1 MAEPN
6 GGSLEEPGP
15 RGSVASRLAGAT
27 GLERAIAGVVEE
39 TIVRTVESD
48 AVVQAIERIIEDGRL
63 QEAVERSIDQK
74 QLEEAI
80 RRAIDSEVADRIWDQ
95 ILASDKAQK
104 LVERV
109 AEAPEV
115 RVAIAQQGFS
125 LITDIGRQVSRITET
140 LDDAVERL
148 AHALIRSKEHEAET
162 NQAGLITRGAAFAID
177 IGLLAGFLSIASGLF
192 ASIIPTIFGG
202 GSDGI
207 SAGAFALLSTLGL
220 LFGGT
225 VFVTFWTLIGQ
236 TPGMRFLGIRLI
248 VTEDGSTEIGL
259 RRSIRRVLAIPLAV
273 IPFGLGILAIAVSP
287 RRHALQ
293 DYLAGTEVIYDESS
307 APWSLSPREWVHQ
320 DGETTEVAEG
330 SAEHAE
336 GGRRSRGRGRSRAS

>member
-6 GGSLEEPGP
+6 AGSLEEPGP
-15 RGSVASRLAGAT
+15 RGSVASRLAGVT
-27 GLERAIAGVVEE
+27 GLERAIANVVEE

-48 AVVQAIERIIEDGRL
+48 AVVQAIERIVEDGRL
-63 QEAVERSIDQK
+63 QTAVERSIDQEK
-74 QLEEAI
+74 LEEAI
-80 RRAIDSEVADRIWDQ
+80 RRAIDSEVADRIWDE

-125 LITDIGRQVSRITET
+125 LISDIGRQVSRITEAM
-140 LDDAVERL
+140 DDAAERL
-148 AHALIRSKEHEAET
+148 AHALIRSKGHEEET

-177 IGLLAGFLSIASGLF
+177 VGLLTGFISIASGLF

-202 GSDGI
+202 DGDGI
-207 SAGAFALLSTLGL
+207 STGAFALLSTLGL
-220 LFGGT
+220 LFGGS

-236 TPGMRFLGIRLI
+236 TPGMRFLGIRLQAG
-248 VTEDGSTEIGL
+248 GSNEIGFK
-259 RRSIRRVLAIPLAV
+259 RSLIRALAIPLAV
-273 IPFGLGILAIAVSP
+273 IPFGLGILAILYSP

-320 DGETTEVAEG
+320 EGETTEVTEG
-330 SAEHAE
+330 RA
-336 GGRRSRGRGRSRAS
+336 RGRSRDR

>member
-27 GLERAIAGVVEE
+27 GLERAIASVVEE

-48 AVVQAIERIIEDGRL
+48 AVVQALERIIEDGRL
-63 QEAVERSIDQK
+63 QAAVERSIDQK

-80 RRAIDSEVADRIWDQ
+80 RRAIDSEVADRIWDE
-95 ILASDKAQK
+95 ILASEKAQM

-115 RVAIAQQGFS
+115 RAAIAQQGFS
-125 LITDIGRQVSRITET
+125 LITDIGRQVSRITEA
-140 LDDAVERL
+140 LDDVVERL
-148 AHALIRSKEHEAET
+148 AHALIRSGEHEAET
-162 NQAGLITRGAAFAID
+162 NQAGLVTRGAAFAID
-177 IGLLAGFLSIASGLF
+177 IGLLAASSRSPPALLS
-192 ASIIPTIFGG
+192 SIIPTIFGG

-220 LFGGT
+220 IFGGA
-225 VFVTFWTLIGQ
+225 VFVSFWTLIGQ

-248 VTEDGSTEIGL
+248 VTEDGSNGDPCCGA
-259 RRSIRRVLAIPLAV
+259 RS
-273 IPFGLGILAIAVSP
+273 
-287 RRHALQ
+287 
-293 DYLAGTEVIYDESS
+293 AGSS
-307 APWSLSPREWVHQ
+307 
-320 DGETTEVAEG
+320 
-330 SAEHAE
+330 
-336 GGRRSRGRGRSRAS
+336 RSRWR